1 MGEAAS
7 LHAASAVL
15 AGRIL
20 AKRGGK
26 SKGGAR
32 PSELYG
38 GAASGPTNDELLL
51 HILKHGGDLG
61 AGAGGEG
68 VCHPRTHRHTDT
80 QTRRHADTQTRRHT
94 HDAHR
99 LFDSATHR
107 YTHDTQIHGHTDAHT
122 THTDTQ
128 MHRHA
133 DTQTHRHTDTSAR

>member
-1 MGEAAS
+1 VGEAAS

-26 SKGGAR
+26 GKGGAR

-68 VCHPRTHRHTDT
+68 VCHARTDKTHRHADT
-80 QTRRHADTQTRRHT
+80 QTRRHADTQTHTRCTQTLRLSDAQIHTRHT
-94 HDAHR
+94 DTRAHR
-99 LFDSATHR
+99 R
-107 YTHDTQIHGHTDAHT
+107 THDT
-122 THTDTQ
+122 
-128 MHRHA
+128 HRHA
-133 DTQTHRHTDTSAR
+133 DAQTRRHTNTQTH

>member
-1 MGEAAS
+1 MQLRLVAKVGEAAS

-26 SKGGAR
+26 GKGGAR

-61 AGAGGEG
+61 TGASEG
-68 VCHPRTHRHTDT
+68 VCHVRTR
-80 QTRRHADTQTRRHT
+80 
-94 HDAHR
+94 
-99 LFDSATHR
+99 
-107 YTHDTQIHGHTDAHT
+107 
-122 THTDTQ
+122 
-128 MHRHA
+128 
-133 DTQTHRHTDTSAR
+133 